1 MLDTFTPLN
10 IATLSQIVAS
20 FSFLILT
27 VFSLAGLNKKT
38 TGKLLLLAS
47 LTSLVWSL
55 ALLFQAQLTLIS
67 LPLRFTFEIIK
78 NGLWWLLLIRILG
91 LNLKD
96 IRTAPFSLLSIILF
110 STGFIFFFV
119 ITNLWTDG
127 LLMNTSKSIFSGQ
140 ILLCLSGL
148 IFIEQILRNT
158 RANRLFHIK
167 YICLGL
173 GIFFSYDLLLYAHA
187 ILFNQINYDIWNARG
202 LVNALAVPFIILG
215 SNRNTDT
222 PLKFNLSG
230 DFVFYTGTAFFAG
243 IYLLTM
249 SGIGYFIKVFGG
261 TWGGPLSIFFI
272 ALILTIL
279 TVLLFSGKIRT
290 NVKVFISRHLFNYKY
305 DYREEWI
312 RITRTLSSTDEHS
325 SLGYRSIT
333 ALAHIVGSNGGA
345 LWISNSENAFQF
357 YSTQLLAEPEIR
369 IEPFDSPFSQF
380 LLNKHWVIDLYAL
393 KQNKNSYDH
402 LQIPSWLESL
412 GDEAWLVAPL
422 VYSQSV
428 YGFIVLNKP
437 LAKISLDAEDHDL
450 IKIAGSQIA
459 SELVL
464 QQIMEEL
471 SKAKQFD
478 AFNQMSAF
486 IVHDIKTLISQLSLM
501 VKNAE
506 KHKKNPDF
514 IEDMIKTTDHSVKKM
529 SGLLEKLNK
538 DGLDEKLELINLS
551 EALQNIVNERCTMKP
566 EPVFLSC
573 IETQQ
578 IKANKDE
585 IMSVFNHLIQNAQ
598 DATHPDGSIEVA
610 LFKHYNDARITIK
623 DTGAG
628 MSQEYIEKHLFQPFK
643 SSKGVAGMGIG
654 VYQCKKYINKIGGKI
669 NVQSKPGC
677 GTEFVIEIPLFN

>member
-1 MLDTFTPLN
+1 MPDILTSLN
-10 IATLSQIVAS
+10 IATLSQLVAS

-47 LTSLVWSL
+47 LASLAWSL
-55 ALLFQAQLTLIS
+55 ALLFQAQSTLIS
-67 LPLRFTFEIIK
+67 LPLRFSLEFIK

-96 IRTAPFSLLSIILF
+96 IRTAPFSILSIILF

-140 ILLCLSGL
+140 ILLGMSGL
-148 IFIEQILRNT
+148 ILIEQILRNT

-167 YICLGL
+167 YICIGL
-173 GIFFSYDLLLYAHA
+173 GIFFAYDLLLYAHA

-215 SNRNTDT
+215 SNRNTET
-222 PLKFNLSG
+222 PMRFNLSG

-261 TWGGPLSIFFI
+261 AWGGSLSIFFI
-272 ALILTIL
+272 ALVLTTL

-333 ALAHIVGSNGGA
+333 ALADIVGSNGGA
-345 LWISNSENAFQF
+345 LWISDRVNGFQF
-357 YSTQLLAEPEIR
+357 YSTSLLPKPDFYT
-369 IEPFDSPFSQF
+369 EPFDSPFSQF
-380 LLNKHWVIDLYAL
+380 LLNKHWVIDLYEL
-393 KQNKNSYDH
+393 KENKNLYEY
-402 LQIPSWLESL
+402 LQIPPWLESL

-437 LAKISLDAEDHDL
+437 FAKISLGAEDHDL

-464 QQIMEEL
+464 QHTMEEL

-506 KHKKNPDF
+506 KHKENPDF

-551 EALQNIVNERCTMKP
+551 ETLQKIVNERCTMKP
-566 EPVFLSC
+566 EPIFLSC
-573 IETQQ
+573 NEIQQ
-578 IKANKDE
+578 VKADKDE
-585 IMSVFNHLIQNAQ
+585 IVSVFNHLIQNAQ
-598 DATHPDGSIEVA
+598 DATLPDGSIEVA

-628 MSQEYIEKHLFQPFK
+628 MSQEFIEKHLFQPFK

-654 VYQCKKYINKIGGKI
+654 VYQCKKYITKIGGRI
-669 NVQSKPGC
+669 NVQSNPGS
-677 GTEFVIEIPLFN
+677 GTEFVIEIPLFK